1 MVRTSISLTLNIV
14 LLLSSLGKKPHRSN
28 MSFIVKLE
36 NTDHVFIF
44 SHPLTPIPLITTI
57 LCSLALHIPNKLLCS
72 EKKKKP

>member
-44 SHPLTPIPLITTI
+44 SHPLTPPLD
-57 LCSLALHIPNKLLCS
+57 PVN
-72 EKKKKP
+72 